1 MAAGLAAAALLAQ
14 NQQESSQPA
23 QPSQP
28 ESPLFRTQVENVV
41 APVTVLDHDG
51 NYVDGLQPRQ
61 FRLYDNDKEQD
72 IRVDV
77 AFQPISMVMAVQA
90 NDRMEAV
97 LPQIQKVGGL
107 IEPLVIGAEGEVA
120 VLAYD
125 SRLREMQEFT
135 SDTAKIGSAVKK
147 IRPGSSQSRL
157 IDAVDYGVRLLGTRP
172 KDRRRILL
180 IIGETRDQSSEG
192 RLREAVIYAQLQNVS
207 IYSVDV
213 SRVVTDL
220 TAKAQPPRPDNRP
233 PAMTPLPP
241 GVPATPNTVM
251 QATGGEGSSAQFIP
265 LMVELFQGV
274 KYVFVKN
281 PVELFTKGTGGQQF
295 SFMRQRGLEDAISQI
310 GAELHSQYMISY
322 NPNNKD
328 EGGFHEIAVRVTGG
342 GDVKIRTRPG
352 YWLASH

>member
-1 MAAGLAAAALLAQ
+1 
-14 NQQESSQPA
+14 
-23 QPSQP
+23 
-28 ESPLFRTQVENVV
+28 
-41 APVTVLDHDG
+41 
-51 NYVDGLQPRQ
+51 
-61 FRLYDNDKEQD
+61 
-72 IRVDV
+72 
-77 AFQPISMVMAVQA
+77 MAVQA

-220 TAKAQPPRPDNRP
+220 TAKAPAAAARQPASGYDAASPGRSGHPQYGNASDRRRRQQRAIH
-233 PAMTPLPP
+233 PADGRAVP
-241 GVPATPNTVM
+241 GRKVRLR
-251 QATGGEGSSAQFIP
+251 QE
-265 LMVELFQGV
+265 
-274 KYVFVKN
+274 

-295 SFMRQRGLEDAISQI
+295 SFMRQRGLEDAIHKS
-310 GAELHSQYMISY
+310 A
-322 NPNNKD
+322 
-328 EGGFHEIAVRVTGG
+328 
-342 GDVKIRTRPG
+342 
-352 YWLASH
+352 ASCTANT